1 MSFDTP
7 KDRRG
12 TDCSKWD
19 LMEPAFG
26 VPSADGLAMWIADM
40 DFAPGDFLQRA
51 MQDLI
56 KRADYGY
63 FCGLESYSDAICWW
77 MQERHGWALDPDAI
91 FTTYGLG
98 NGIAITLN
106 ALTEPGD
113 EIIIFT
119 PVYHEFAK
127 KIGKTRRVV
136 KELPLVQD
144 EAGFYRMDF
153 AAYEEMLSGK
163 ERLVMFCSPHNPA
176 GRVWEQSELSALA
189 GFCRKHDLLLISDEI
204 HMDLTFRDQ
213 THIPM
218 TVAAPEITDRLVMTT
233 SASKTFNIAGG
244 RTGAVS
250 LPDPALRA
258 RFEQFFRGL
267 DMQPNLMGVALTR
280 AAYTPEGAEWVD
292 ELTTYLEGNYRLFKE
307 GLDAIPGAELMP
319 MQSTYLSWADFS
331 GTGMARTEFSDRVAK
346 QARIAATPGHTLGT
360 GGENFL
366 RFNLGTQRARVE
378 EAVERL
384 HAAFSDLQ

>member
-1 MSFDTP
+1 MDFDTP
-7 KDRRG
+7 TDRRG

-19 LMEPAFG
+19 MMESAFG
-26 VPSADGLAMWIADM
+26 VPAEDGLAMWIADM
-40 DFAPGDFLQRA
+40 DFRPADVLQNA
-51 MQDLI
+51 MQHLI
-56 KRADYGY
+56 DRADYGY
-63 FCGLESYSDAICWW
+63 FCGLESYTDAICWW
-77 MQERHGWALDPDAI
+77 MQARHGWALDPEAI

-144 EAGFYRMDF
+144 ADGLYRMDF
-153 AAYEEMLSGK
+153 DAYEGMLSGK

-176 GRVWEQSELSALA
+176 GRVWEQAELTALA
-189 GFCRKHDLLLISDEI
+189 AFCERHDLLLISDEI
-204 HMDLTFRDQ
+204 HMDLTFSGQ
-213 THIPM
+213 KHVPM
-218 TVAAPEITDRLVMTT
+218 AVAAPAITDRLIMTT

-250 LPDPALRA
+250 LPGSALRA
-258 RFEQFFRGL
+258 RFEAFFRGL
-267 DMQPNLMGVALTR
+267 DMQPNLLGVALTR
-280 AAYTPEGAEWVD
+280 AAYTPEGAAWVD
-292 ELTTYLEGNYRLFKE
+292 ELTKYLEGNYRLFKE
-307 GLDAIPGAELMP
+307 GVDAIPGVTLMP

-331 GTGMARTEFSDRVAK
+331 ATGMTRAEFSERVAMTAK
-346 QARIAATPGHTLGT
+346 IAATPGHTLGT
-360 GGENFL
+360 GGESFL
-366 RFNLGTQRARVE
+366 RFNLGTQRARVA
-378 EAVERL
+378 EAVSRL
-384 HAAFSDLQ
+384 QDAFSDLQ